1 MASVTIKFST
11 DNAAFGETC
20 GETAEESARI
30 LECLATLIRDKDYEF
45 VFDEQP
51 IVLLDDNGNKVGTAY
66 HNHKED

>member
-20 GETAEESARI
+20 GETAEVIAEI
-30 LECLATLIRDKDYEF
+30 LEDLAEQIRQRDYEF
-45 VFDEQP
+45 VFDEQSIP
-51 IVLLDDNGNKVGTAY
+51 LYDGNGKKVGTAQ

>member
-11 DNAAFGETC
+11 DNAAFGETV

-30 LECLATLIRDKDYEF
+30 LEFLAEQIRDKDYEF

-51 IVLLDDNGNKVGTAY
+51 IVLLDGNGNKVGTAY

>member
-11 DNAAFGETC
+11 DNAAFGVTC

-30 LECLATLIRDKDYEF
+30 LEFLAEQIRDKDYEF

-51 IVLLDDNGNKVGTAY
+51 IVLLDGNDNKCGTAY